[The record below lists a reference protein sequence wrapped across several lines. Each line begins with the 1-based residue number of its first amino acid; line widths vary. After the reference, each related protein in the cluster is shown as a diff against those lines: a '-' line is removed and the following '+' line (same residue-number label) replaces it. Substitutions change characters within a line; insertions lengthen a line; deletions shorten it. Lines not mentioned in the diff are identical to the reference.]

1 MWKHRLATL
10 AIVATSGCAVQG
22 PPPPTYGDAFAGI
35 YNQTSKSVPADVP
48 VTVQQPVAII
58 FSDNFEKWFQFANLS
73 KEYWRSV
80 VPAALQNHVAE
91 ADGDPNYLS
100 GRVLEVL
107 KRHFPKSEYTKDFG
121 QAVSSGKRSAVLV
134 DVLPQP
140 MKPWEDHTTR
150 FDITLYFFDAQMN
163 PVSRISGH
171 GETHIP
177 LGRANAGIQESVDA
191 ALAQLDGKI
200 NTLVH

>member
-1 MWKHRLATL
+1 
-10 AIVATSGCAVQG
+10 
-22 PPPPTYGDAFAGI
+22 
-35 YNQTSKSVPADVP
+35 
-48 VTVQQPVAII
+48 
-58 FSDNFEKWFQFANLS
+58 
-73 KEYWRSV
+73 
-80 VPAALQNHVAE
+80 VAE
-91 ADGDPNYLS
+91 ADGDPNYIS

-107 KRHFPKSEYTKDFG
+107 KKRFPDSAYTKDFG
-121 QAVSSGKRSAVLV
+121 QAVASGKRSAVIV
-134 DVLPQP
+134 DILPQP

-150 FDITLYFFDAQMN
+150 FDVTLYFFDAQMN

-200 NTLVH
+200 DKLVH